1 MTEITAQLVKKLR
14 TQTGAGMMDCKKA
27 LVASNG
33 NVDKAIKWLCQK
45 DLIRIR
51 TLGNQSVAEGLIES
65 YIHTHGRIGVLVEV
79 NCQTDFVARS
89 QEFRELTRN
98 IAMQI
103 AAFPVEYIGLKD
115 IPAEVVEY
123 ERAIESAKDD
133 LNEKPAEIR
142 EKAIA
147 GRLEKRLQE
156 ITLLDQPYISDQT
169 MTVNELIGRS
179 IAVLGEN
186 IQVRRFARFSLS
198 EGWDSSPSADANGT
212 PWLQPL
218 PSDQVPTTLL

>member
-27 LVASNG
+27 LVATHG
-33 NVDKAIKWLCQK
+33 NIDKAIEWLRQK

-51 TLGNQSVAEGLIES
+51 TLGNQSVAEGLIEC
-65 YIHTHGRIGVLVEV
+65 YIHTHGCIGVLVEV

-103 AAFPVEYIGLKD
+103 AAFPVEYIGLED

-123 ERAIESAKDD
+123 ERAIASAKDD
-133 LNEKPAEIR
+133 LKEKPAQIR
-142 EKAIA
+142 EKVIT
-147 GRLEKRLQE
+147 GRVEKRLKE
-156 ITLLDQPYISDQT
+156 ITLLDQPYIRDQA

-179 IAVLGEN
+179 IAALGEN
-186 IQVRRFARFSLS
+186 IQVRRFARFSLGEDS
-198 EGWDSSPSADANGT
+198 GSSPPADANGI
-212 PWLQPL
+212 LA
-218 PSDQVPTTLL
+218 V

>member
-14 TQTGAGMMDCKKA
+14 TQTGAGMMNCKKA
-27 LVASNG
+27 LIATNG
-33 NVDKAIKWLCQK
+33 NIDKAIEWLRQK

-103 AAFPVEYIGLKD
+103 AAFPVEYIGLED

-123 ERAIESAKDD
+123 ERAIANANDD
-133 LNEKPAEIR
+133 LKEKPAQIR
-142 EKAIA
+142 EKVIT
-147 GRLEKRLQE
+147 GRVEKRLKE
-156 ITLLDQPYISDQT
+156 ITLLDQPYIRDQA

-179 IAVLGEN
+179 IASLGEN
-186 IQVRRFARFSLS
+186 IQVRRFARFSLG
-198 EGWDSSPSADANGT
+198 EDSGF
-212 PWLQPL
+212 
-218 PSDQVPTTLL
+218 